1 MNSNDKFQVVRL
13 RKRPS
18 YLAKVSLWIKFYAY
32 WHFAGSIST
41 AYTVITMFVK
51 REQRLYYL
59 YSTGEVVSV
68 TAFNYADRVKVDG
81 AEFAL
86 IKTKTKTG
94 VTYTKG
100 ERF

>member
-1 MNSNDKFQVVRL
+1 MEFGDEFTPVAVRQ
-13 RKRPS
+13 RPS
-18 YLAKVSLWIKFYAY
+18 YLRKIYLWIKFYGY

-41 AYTVITMFVK
+41 YYTVITMFLK

-59 YSTGEVVSV
+59 YSTGELVTV

-86 IKTKTKTG
+86 IKTTTPTG
-94 VTYTKG
+94 VSYTKG